1 MGGLGGGCGI
11 VRVMVNDGW
20 VGGWLRHCSSYR
32 ERWVGCGIVRV
43 MVNDGWGV
51 AQCRGS

>member
-1 MGGLGGGCGI
+1 VRGCGAVLFEAFLGLGAMGGL
-11 VRVMVNDGW
+11 V
-20 VGGWLRHCSSYR
+20 
-32 ERWVGCGIVRV
+32 VRV